1 MSNDFQVQLY
11 KNIVPNHWRSVAE
24 ILLTIILLLLG
35 VSTLYVAIQNSIWI
49 LFLLILPLGLLYSR
63 LFILLHDLG
72 HGNLFKKKKHNDT
85 VGVILGV
92 ILLTP
97 YYFWKKAHSI
107 HHASGGNI
115 DRRPWVGD
123 IKLLS
128 VQEYKEKSRRAK
140 LLYRLYRNPFVMFF
154 LGSIYV
160 FMIDHRFCSKR
171 KGFGRKEAWSVKVTN
186 IASILL
192 YGSIILLM
200 GIKFFL
206 LAILLPQWLGGAFG
220 ILLFYIQ
227 HNFKNRYFTSTKNW
241 NLRDS
246 ALKGSTF
253 YDFPQ
258 PLSWLTA
265 NIGYHHIHT
274 LLPRIP
280 FYRLPQ
286 CHKEY
291 AFFHIAPKF
300 GLKDLSTMVSLK
312 LYDEKNEQM
321 ITWKEY
327 KQLIPKSHKQS
338 IRS

>member
-1 MSNDFQVQLY
+1 MNNDFQAQIY
-11 KNIVPNHWRSVAE
+11 KNIVPNQWRSISE
-24 ILLTIILLLLG
+24 IMLTIILLLLG
-35 VSTLYVAIQNSIWI
+35 IVTLYIAMKNTMWI
-49 LFLLILPLGLLYSR
+49 FFLLLIPLGLLYSR

-72 HGNLFKKKKHNDT
+72 HGNLFKKKKYNDT
-85 VGVILGV
+85 VGVLLGI

-97 YYFWKKAHSI
+97 YHLWRKAHNI

-128 VQEYKEKSRRAK
+128 VREYKEKSCWEK
-140 LLYRLYRNPFVMFF
+140 LLYRLYRNPSVMFF

-160 FMIDHRFCSKR
+160 FMIDHRFCPKH
-171 KGFGRKEAWSVKVTN
+171 KGFGRKEVRSVMVTN
-186 IASILL
+186 ISVVFL
-192 YGSIILLM
+192 YGSIILWM
-200 GIKFFL
+200 GMPFFL
-206 LAILLPQWLGGAFG
+206 LTILLPQWIGGAFG

-227 HNFKNRYFTSTKNW
+227 HNFKNRYFISQKDW

-253 YDFPQ
+253 YDFPK
-258 PLSWLTA
+258 PLSWLIA
-265 NIGYHHIHT
+265 NINYHHVHT

-300 GLKDLSTMVSLK
+300 GLKDLPMMLSLK
-312 LYDEKNEQM
+312 LYDKKNEQM

-327 KQLIPKSHKQS
+327 KELIHNGENQGT
-338 IRS
+338 RS